1 MQSFNRPLGFLF
13 MKIAKLNRKEHDVA
27 GSGGVGATDGDG
39 DGGGDGTAALGN
51 RVKTPPVEAKG
62 RPAVLNW

>member
-1 MQSFNRPLGFLF
+1 